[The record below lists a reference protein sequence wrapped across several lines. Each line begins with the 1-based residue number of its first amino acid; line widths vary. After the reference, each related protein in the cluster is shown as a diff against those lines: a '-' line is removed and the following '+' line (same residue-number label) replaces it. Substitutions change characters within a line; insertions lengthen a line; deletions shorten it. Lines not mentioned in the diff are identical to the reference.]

1 MELTDVNYEFDKMFS
16 VNGDFA
22 VACNDFESN
31 VLLPHL
37 CRFKGTN
44 ETHFNLAV
52 FSEIFLMVVKDRY
65 QPRHTKFI
73 KVKSGEIHSEKR
85 FKFIKKYALQVGK
98 FMLENEDALYPLL
111 LDEMNK
117 YKLYRTPKMR
127 KFATKYLIVVLFN
140 NLLDNKKLCVGETQ
154 ELFKREIRIGVYNEL
169 IDKTKPFHNWFEKIE
184 KQLEKYEE
192 KKTYTEWEIQDFLS
206 KSCMLFVWVQFES
219 DGEIPYDTLEYFNE
233 IYQEMVQ
240 LDLEKEGKKDLEV
253 LEKKWKNAF
262 KFMESA
268 CEVLEKSSKTYR
280 ETSNCVKSFNVE
292 SDEEEETKEQEEE
305 ILWEGE
311 EIVLKKGTF

>member
-1 MELTDVNYEFDKMFS
+1 MELTDVNYEFYKMFS

-22 VACNDFESN
+22 VACNDFDSKM
-31 VLLPHL
+31 LLPHL

-44 ETHFNLAV
+44 ETHFNMAV
-52 FSEIFLMVVKDRY
+52 FTEIFLMVVKDRY
-65 QPRHTKFI
+65 QRKHTKFI
-73 KVKSGEIHSEKR
+73 KTKSGEVHSEKR
-85 FKFIKKYALQVGK
+85 FKFIKKYAFQVGK

-111 LDEMNK
+111 LDELNK
-117 YKLYRTPKMR
+117 FKYYQGPKMR
-127 KFATKYLIVVLFN
+127 SFATKYLITLLFN
-140 NLLDNKKLCVGETQ
+140 TLLERRELCVGEIQ
-154 ELFKREIRIGVYNEL
+154 ELFKKEVRFGAYNDF
-169 IDKTKPFHNWFEKIE
+169 IDKTKPFEKWFDKIQL
-184 KQLEKYEE
+184 QLEKYEE
-192 KKTYTEWEIQDFLS
+192 KKNYTKWEIQDFLS
-206 KSCMLFVWVQFES
+206 KSCMLFVWVQFEG

-268 CEVLEKSSKTYR
+268 CEVLKKSSKTYR

-292 SDEEEETKEQEEE
+292 SEEEEETKEEEEE